1 MKTKDKIIIFVI
13 GAAFFA
19 AGIFM
24 IIYSGDYDKKEKDF
38 YANAV
43 SVQAYVDKV
52 ESDMYHQGDSHRSD
66 FTAWVTYEVDGVKYT
81 NIKLS
86 EGAGRLTE
94 GAYEII
100 YYHQDDP
107 TLVRAYIEDRSMHHI
122 ILKVVGGI
130 FCFFGFFG
138 LLGAF
143 IGKPQ
148 KKYKRTVYTRDGGLE
163 MGAYGDNSTHTKM
176 YDSDV
181 EDYR

>member
-1 MKTKDKIIIFVI
+1 MKIKDKIIIFVV
-13 GAAFFA
+13 GAVFFIV
-19 AGIFM
+19 GIFM
-24 IIYSGDYDKKEKDF
+24 IVYSGDYDKQEKDF
-38 YANAV
+38 YDNAV

-52 ESDMYHQGDSHRSD
+52 ETDTSHHGNSHRTNS
-66 FTAWVTYEVDGVKYT
+66 TAWVTYEVDGVKYT

-94 GAYEII
+94 GTYEII

-107 TLVRAYIEDRSMHHI
+107 TSVRAYIEDRSMHHI
-122 ILKVVGGI
+122 ILKIMGGLC
-130 FCFFGFFG
+130 CFFGFFG

-148 KKYKRTVYTRDGGLE
+148 KKYKRTVYTRDDGLE
-163 MGAYGDNSTHTKM
+163 MEAFEENSTHTKM